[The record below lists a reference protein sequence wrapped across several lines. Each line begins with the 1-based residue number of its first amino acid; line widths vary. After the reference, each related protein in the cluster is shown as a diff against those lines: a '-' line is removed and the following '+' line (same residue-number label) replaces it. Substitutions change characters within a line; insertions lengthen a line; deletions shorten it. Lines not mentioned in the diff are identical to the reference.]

1 MADSTIHPCECP
13 LCHSGQDHPQ
23 RLLHHQ
29 INLLMS
35 RLNEQQRRW
44 LAALESKKAG
54 YGGDTLLA
62 QVTGLHVDTIRRGR
76 EELDAGLRDR
86 PTDRIRKP
94 GAGRPPGKK
103 KTRPS
108 SRTCGP
114 SPSRP
119 PAATP

>member
-1 MADSTIHPCECP
+1 MADGAIHACACP
-13 LCHSGQDHPQ
+13 HCRGGQEHPDRQ
-23 RLLHHQ
+23 LHHQ

-35 RLNEQQRRW
+35 RLDEQQRRW

-76 EELDAGLRDR
+76 EELDADLHDR
-86 PTDRIRKP
+86 PTDRVRRP

-103 KTRPS
+103 KTPPPS
-108 SRTCGP
+108 T
-114 SPSRP
+114 
-119 PAATP
+119 T